1 MENIANWFKNRPKWL
16 QKAARML
23 IQKSKLTDSDISKL
37 VSFCKEE
44 IDNQSNSHKID
55 LPLEALENNVD
66 QTLRLCSI
74 SDIQGIN
81 ALAPRKSL
89 ELGSGNLS
97 IIYGQNGTGK
107 SGYVRILKHACGARN
122 PGLLLSNVWLKTPQ
136 RQGCLIS
143 YEKDGA
149 EQQVLW
155 DVASGM
161 IEDLSNVDIFDTSC
175 GQIYV
180 NNENEVTYEPP
191 ILSFFTDLIRLCE
204 KIGLQLDDEIDVLP
218 DRRRHADKGVI
229 SETVEEAKP
238 EAHHDEIRKKHTHN
252 ETHSAERED
261 DVHVPTLLRVE
272 PGGHERPQLIE
283 NHRTGQEQTQQRTD
297 LDVG

>member
-1 MENIANWFKNRPKWL
+1 MENIANWFKNRRKWL

-97 IIYGQNGTGK
+97 IIYGQNGT
-107 SGYVRILKHACGARN
+107 
-122 PGLLLSNVWLKTPQ
+122 
-136 RQGCLIS
+136 
-143 YEKDGA
+143 
-149 EQQVLW
+149 
-155 DVASGM
+155 
-161 IEDLSNVDIFDTSC
+161 
-175 GQIYV
+175 
-180 NNENEVTYEPP
+180 
-191 ILSFFTDLIRLCE
+191 
-204 KIGLQLDDEIDVLP
+204 
-218 DRRRHADKGVI
+218 
-229 SETVEEAKP
+229 
-238 EAHHDEIRKKHTHN
+238 
-252 ETHSAERED
+252 
-261 DVHVPTLLRVE
+261 
-272 PGGHERPQLIE
+272 
-283 NHRTGQEQTQQRTD
+283 
-297 LDVG
+297 